1 MTGSLADPRIKAG
14 LDRQFAVWRD
24 LTRSRSRLLGWKVG
38 FGAPAAME
46 KLRISAPL
54 TGFLLAE
61 NQLPSGVVC
70 DVKTWVKPVL
80 EPEIAVYLGSNLAA
94 GCSEDEA
101 RAAIGGLGA
110 AIELADLS
118 FTPEDPERILA
129 ENIYQRHVILGAVD
143 RSRAGARLDG
153 LTARLIVNGNE
164 TVSTSDLEANT
175 GKIVTI
181 VKQVADTLGAM
192 QETLSA
198 GQIIIV
204 GSVVPPV
211 FVLPDH
217 AEIAF
222 RLDPLETLSVR
233 FTH

>member
-1 MTGSLADPRIKAG
+1 MTDGLADPRVKAG
-14 LDRQFAVWRD
+14 LDRQFAEQRE
-24 LTRSRSRLLGWKVG
+24 LTSSRSTLLGWKVG

-46 KLRISAPL
+46 KLRIAAPL

-61 NQLPSGVVC
+61 NKLPSGAVC
-70 DVKTWVKPVL
+70 DLKGWVKPVL
-80 EPEIAVYLGSNLAA
+80 EPEIAVHLGRDLAA

-101 RAAIGGLGA
+101 RTAIAGLGA
-110 AIELADLS
+110 AIEMADLS
-118 FTPEDPERILA
+118 FAPEDPERILA
-129 ENIYQRHVILGAVD
+129 ENIYQRHVVLGAVD
-143 RSRAGARLDG
+143 RTRAGARLDG
-153 LTARLIVNGNE
+153 LTGRLLINGSE
-164 TVSTSDLEANT
+164 TASTTDLEANT

-192 QETLSA
+192 RETLRA
-198 GQIIIV
+198 GQVIIA

-211 FVLPDH
+211 FVQPEH